1 MKTFKLVS
9 LQFIED
15 QDAKDIDFIDG
26 LIINK
31 EDEKRTWLIEL
42 FTDLSYYDYF
52 RDVQQRDKDLEIQV
66 IISRPENSPAYFF
79 GHIHCI
85 KKMESNVSVLLQGRL
100 TNRQNEFAER
110 LLTDLVQMGLSG
122 EQLVREFSGNLKKKT
137 RPSRCQDSLI
147 STHRCPSETF
157 QSVNKKPGHDF
168 K

>member
-85 KKMESNVSVLLQGRL
+85 KKMESNVSLLLQGRL

-122 EQLVREFSGNLKKKT
+122 EQLVREFSVNLKK
-137 RPSRCQDSLI
+137 R
-147 STHRCPSETF
+147 
-157 QSVNKKPGHDF
+157 PGHPVA
-168 K
+168 KIR

>member
-122 EQLVREFSGNLKKKT
+122 EQLVREFSVNLKK
-137 RPSRCQDSLI
+137 R
-147 STHRCPSETF
+147 
-157 QSVNKKPGHDF
+157 PGHPVA
-168 K
+168 KIR

>member
-122 EQLVREFSGNLKKKT
+122 EQLVREFSGNLKK
-137 RPSRCQDSLI
+137 R
-147 STHRCPSETF
+147 
-157 QSVNKKPGHDF
+157 PGHPVD
-168 K
+168 KIR

>member
-15 QDAKDIDFIDG
+15 KDAKNIDFIDG

-52 RDVQQRDKDLEIQV
+52 REAQQSDNDLEIQV
-66 IISRPENSPAYFF
+66 VISRPENSPAYFF

-85 KKMESNVSVLLQGRL
+85 KKMTSNVSVLMQGRL

-110 LLTDLVQMGLSG
+110 ILTDLVKMGLNG
-122 EQLVREFSGNLKKKT
+122 EQLIREFSVNLKK
-137 RPSRCQDSLI
+137 RPS
-147 STHRCPSETF
+147 H
-157 QSVNKKPGHDF
+157 SVAKIR
-168 K
+168 

>member
-122 EQLVREFSGNLKKKT
+122 EQLVREFSGNLKKDPAIPLP
-137 RPSRCQDSLI
+137 RFVNIPPSLSVCNI
-147 STHRCPSETF
+147 SIR
-157 QSVNKKPGHDF
+157 K
-168 K
+168 

>member
-15 QDAKDIDFIDG
+15 QGAKDIDFIDG

-31 EDEKRTWLIEL
+31 EDEKRTWLIEI
-42 FTDLSYYDYF
+42 FTDISYYDYF

-85 KKMESNVSVLLQGRL
+85 KKMKSNVSVLLQGRL

-122 EQLVREFSGNLKKKT
+122 EQLVREFSVNLKK
-137 RPSRCQDSLI
+137 R
-147 STHRCPSETF
+147 
-157 QSVNKKPGHDF
+157 PGHPIA
-168 K
+168 KVR

>member
-1 MKTFKLVS
+1 MKTFKLIS
-9 LQFIED
+9 LQFILD
-15 QDAKDIDFIDG
+15 QEAKDIDFIDG

-66 IISRPENSPAYFF
+66 VISRPENSPAYFF

-110 LLTDLVQMGLSG
+110 LLTDLVKMGLNG
-122 EQLVREFSGNLKKKT
+122 EQLVREFSINLKKQ
-137 RPSRCQDSLI
+137 PS
-147 STHRCPSETF
+147 H
-157 QSVNKKPGHDF
+157 SVAKIR
-168 K
+168 

>member
-66 IISRPENSPAYFF
+66 IISRPENSPAYFV

-122 EQLVREFSGNLKKKT
+122 EQLVREFSVNLKK
-137 RPSRCQDSLI
+137 R
-147 STHRCPSETF
+147 
-157 QSVNKKPGHDF
+157 PGHPVA
-168 K
+168 KIR